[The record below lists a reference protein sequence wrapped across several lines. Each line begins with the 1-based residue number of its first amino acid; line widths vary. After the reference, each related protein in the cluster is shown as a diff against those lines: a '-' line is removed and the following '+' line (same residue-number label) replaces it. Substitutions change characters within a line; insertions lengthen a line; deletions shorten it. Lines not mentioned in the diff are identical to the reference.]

1 MEAQVPH
8 SSWGLDPLLL
18 LSCRL
23 FAEKKLLQKDGLKPI
38 NTHQN
43 KGNGPLQNSS
53 EHITLHVFKCLEK

>member
-18 LSCRL
+18 LSGRL

-38 NTHQN
+38 NGDQN
-43 KGNGPLQNSS
+43 KGNKPL
-53 EHITLHVFKCLEK
+53 